1 VVWLIWI
8 SPAMVWQRD
17 DEGREMDVLVQ
28 HGCPMTSL
36 DDGRRVLQWLEGF
49 QVHQQRKMAMV
60 RTFPTKPEGL
70 DPAKLGLGLAMR
82 VKLQKLFPGAP
93 EEIMMKCHVWRR

>member
-8 SPAMVWQRD
+8 SPAMVCQRD
-17 DEGREMDVLVQ
+17 DEGREMDELVH
-28 HGCPMTSL
+28 HGSPMSSL